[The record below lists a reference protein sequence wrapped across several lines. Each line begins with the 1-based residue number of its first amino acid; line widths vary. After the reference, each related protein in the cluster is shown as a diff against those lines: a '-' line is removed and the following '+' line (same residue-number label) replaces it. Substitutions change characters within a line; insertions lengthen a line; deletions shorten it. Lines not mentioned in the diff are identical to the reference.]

1 MDYLRL
7 LPHEYPLRLVDKV
20 ELYRKGEILV
30 SKFDTNRLNW
40 LPNQTPIPESILME
54 GMAQSAVIFT
64 QLETRPLQKDE
75 FPVLGAINA
84 TILSRVEPGQ
94 LITYKIKPLR
104 LLQDQAV
111 IEGSILVHQQT
122 VLRGTLTV
130 GIS

>member
-1 MDYLRL
+1 MDFLSL

-20 ELYRKGEILV
+20 ELYKPGEELV
-30 SKFDTNRLNW
+30 SNYDTRHLKW
-40 LPNQTPIPESILME
+40 LSMKTPIPETILME

-84 TILSRVEPGQ
+84 TMLSQVEPGQ
-94 LITYKIKPLR
+94 LITYNIKPLR
-104 LLQDQAV
+104 LLQDQAL
-111 IEGSILVHQQT
+111 IEGSIWVGQRRILK
-122 VLRGTLTV
+122 GTLTV